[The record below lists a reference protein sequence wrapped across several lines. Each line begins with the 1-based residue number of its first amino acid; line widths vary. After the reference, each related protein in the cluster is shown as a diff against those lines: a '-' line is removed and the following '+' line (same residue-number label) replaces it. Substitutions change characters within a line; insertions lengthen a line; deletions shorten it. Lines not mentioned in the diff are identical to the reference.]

1 MARLLALM
9 RKEEGQVTLEYV
21 LVALAAA
28 GLATVLITWIGR
40 SKVVTGFFSSVFKTV
55 TGMF

>member
-1 MARLLALM
+1 MARLLALW
-9 RKEEGQVTLEYV
+9 RNEEGQVTLEYV

-28 GLATVLITWIGR
+28 GLATALITWIGR
-40 SKVVTGFFSSVFKTV
+40 SKLVTGFFSSVIKTV

>member
-1 MARLLALM
+1 MLALM
-9 RKEEGQVTLEYV
+9 RNEEGQVTLEYV

-40 SKVVTGFFSSVFKTV
+40 SKVVTGFFSSVFRTV

>member
-1 MARLLALM
+1 MLALW
-9 RKEEGQVTLEYV
+9 RNEEGQVTLEYV

-28 GLATVLITWIGR
+28 GLATALITWIGR
-40 SKVVTGFFSSVFKTV
+40 SKLVTGFFSSVIKTV

>member
-1 MARLLALM
+1 MSALM
-9 RKEEGQVTLEYV
+9 RNEEGQVTLEYV

-40 SKVVTGFFSSVFKTV
+40 SKLVTGFFGSVFKTV